1 MLIGLAN
8 RFVET
13 AILRRDRSSLEANR
27 QAAVTLARDLRRDGY
42 PPEQGEPVRSGR
54 LVRRVPVQFVDAF
67 LLAFRN
73 HEGSPITETGPVREY
88 IRQRQA
94 DELREWDILFV
105 GVTPKQEPA
114 KELVDSSLGFPLI
127 CQRRAEGRRID
138 DATLMVSKKQRVS
151 SRGIARIGL
160 DDEEARKAEDEY
172 DANNP
177 TPTQRPNYPD
187 RIYGPVRARA
197 LLMVHL
203 LAIGTADDDLRGHEP
218 VVAWSISF
226 SKTRRE
232 EEKVEYVVNTTWDRE
247 HYPEDDDEDAGD
259 DE

>member
-27 QAAVTLARDLRRDGY
+27 QAAITLAGQLRRSGF
-42 PPEQGEPVRSGR
+42 PPEQGERISGGR

-73 HEGSPITETGPVREY
+73 HEGAPITETGPVRKY

-94 DELREWDILFV
+94 DELREWDILFA
-105 GVTPKQEPA
+105 GVTRKQESDKPL
-114 KELVDSSLGFPLI
+114 EDSSLGFPLI
-127 CQRRAEGRRID
+127 CQRRAEGGGSD
-138 DATLMVSKKQRVS
+138 AATLRVIKQRVS
-151 SRGIARIGL
+151 SRGIARIGV
-160 DDEEARKAEDEY
+160 DEEEACNAEAEY
-172 DANNP
+172 DANN
-177 TPTQRPNYPD
+177 TTATKRANYPD
-187 RIYGPVRARA
+187 RIYGPVRKRA
-197 LLMVHL
+197 LLVVHL
-203 LAIGTADDDLRGHEP
+203 LAIGAADDDLRRQEP

-226 SKTRRE
+226 PATSRE
-232 EEKVEYVVNTTWDRE
+232 EERVEYVVNTTWERE
-247 HYPEDDDEDAGD
+247 HYPEDDEEDAGD